1 MFESIANPSTR
12 FFFSACFLFG
22 ICATA
27 ILTPL
32 VIRLARKLGAVDA
45 DSSRDLSRSAIPTLG
60 GLGIAIP
67 VLLSCAGMAWLFL
80 SGSQHPEL
88 FSRVWARFPL
98 VLTSYVSRNLFLL
111 SIGGLAVIILGLIDD
126 LRGLKSREKFL
137 GQFIIAVFI
146 CAGGATLRGV
156 YIPLVGGV
164 SLGPVA
170 GFVISILWI
179 VGLINAF
186 NLIDGLDGLATGIGV
201 IAAATLVV
209 LGAIMGNPITVI
221 VCTVLLGSLLAFLA
235 FNFHPARIFLGDTGS
250 MFIGYML
257 AAGTLMGSYTYKSET
272 AIILLAPVL
281 ALSFPIYETLLSMAR
296 RYFRGMPIFVGDLRH
311 THHRLLEK
319 GLSPRQV
326 VLSLY
331 AFTLLPA
338 AAAIISQVIPKG
350 NRWEWLPVGIVI
362 VSLLGIARWAGYI
375 RPDSIRLIFK
385 RRRRNTVLRAFS
397 QYAIRSLTVD
407 SAAISPSEI
416 LELCRRELRLC
427 FLEVWFEKGPILI
440 GSSGLPGSFKG
451 EESKSDSTERI
462 RVKSI
467 SGHRIIIRYRYDH
480 PRDEMERRDVTACL
494 AGIFQTAGVNLLLKK
509 AVSLQSE
516 IADRALLEE
525 IERNLTEKS

>member
-1 MFESIANPSTR
+1 MFGLNENLSSR
-12 FFFSACFLFG
+12 FFLGLVFLFG

-27 ILTPL
+27 LLTPL

-60 GLGIAIP
+60 GLGIALP
-67 VLLSCAGMAWLFL
+67 VLLSCAGLAWLFL
-80 SGSQHPEL
+80 SDFPHQEL
-88 FSRVWARFPL
+88 FSRLWARFPH
-98 VLTSYVSRNLFLL
+98 VLRADVSRNLFLL
-111 SIGGLAVIILGLIDD
+111 SVGGLAVIILGLIDD
-126 LRGLKSREKFL
+126 LRGLKARGKFL

-146 CAGGATLRGV
+146 CVGGPTLRGV
-156 YIPLVGGV
+156 YIPLIGGVDLGHVGG
-164 SLGPVA
+164 
-170 GFVISILWI
+170 FIISILWI

-221 VCTVLLGSLLAFLA
+221 VCTVLLGSLLAFLG
-235 FNFHPARIFLGDTGS
+235 FNFPPARIFLGDTGS

-296 RYFRGMPIFVGDLRH
+296 RYLRGMPIFAGDLRH
-311 THHRLLEK
+311 THHRLLKK

-362 VSLLGIARWAGYI
+362 VALLGIARWAGYI
-375 RPDSIRLIFK
+375 RPDSIRLIFN
-385 RRRRNTVLRAFS
+385 RRRRNTVLSAFS
-397 QYAIRSLTVD
+397 QYAIRSLTAD
-407 SAAISPSEI
+407 SAVISPSEI

-440 GSSGLPGSFKG
+440 GSSGLADSFKG
-451 EESKSDSTERI
+451 EESKFDSTERI

-467 SGHRIIIRYRYDH
+467 SGHRIIIRYRYDQ
-480 PRDEMERRDVTACL
+480 PRDEIERRDVAACL

-516 IADRALLEE
+516 ADSRDILEK
-525 IERNLTEKS
+525 LEKELSNH